1 MMKNKALRAY
11 EIACKEKLWIIKQNK
26 GIQQKKSLIF
36 YDCTAAQMD
45 CVSKMFLRQ
54 NMQLIDIYMASTIL
68 RES

>member
-1 MMKNKALRAY
+1 MQRKIVDYQAEQRDST
-11 EIACKEKLWIIKQNK
+11 
-26 GIQQKKSLIF
+26 KKSLIF